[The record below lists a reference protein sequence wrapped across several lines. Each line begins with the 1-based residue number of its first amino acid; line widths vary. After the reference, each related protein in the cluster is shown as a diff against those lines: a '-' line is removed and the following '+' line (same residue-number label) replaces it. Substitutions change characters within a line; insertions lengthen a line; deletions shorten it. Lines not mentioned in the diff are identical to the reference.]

1 MFLYKNARLTFSI
14 PAEEIGISQSNRL
27 LLTPPQRK
35 RLHQHRQPQRTGA
48 VAVADPVDDVP
59 K

>member
-14 PAEEIGISQSNRL
+14 PAEEVGISQSNRP

-35 RLHQHRQPQRTGA
+35 RLHQHRQRQRRRLA
-48 VAVADPVDDVP
+48 AAEDPVDDVP